1 MNLSSLIQ
9 DLGND
14 ADLICRSDNWL
25 EEQEKYLS
33 TELDR
38 LTTEYKAILAA
49 KRVKRILQ
57 NQNMMAIERP
67 DKLSREIEIAKVPEI
82 LNNQAQIPLQTED
95 RILPIMLEDGFDI
108 IQSYLSSTKS
118 RNHITR

>member
-25 EEQEKYLS
+25 DQQETFLS

-38 LTTEYKAILAA
+38 LTSEYKAILAA
-49 KRVKRILQ
+49 KKVKRILQ
-57 NQNMMAIERP
+57 SQNMMAIERS
-67 DKLSREIEIAKVPEI
+67 DRLDNAIEIAKVPEI
-82 LNNQAQIPLQTED
+82 LNEKAKMPLQSDD

-108 IQSYLSSTKS
+108 IQSYLCSTRK
-118 RNHITR
+118 